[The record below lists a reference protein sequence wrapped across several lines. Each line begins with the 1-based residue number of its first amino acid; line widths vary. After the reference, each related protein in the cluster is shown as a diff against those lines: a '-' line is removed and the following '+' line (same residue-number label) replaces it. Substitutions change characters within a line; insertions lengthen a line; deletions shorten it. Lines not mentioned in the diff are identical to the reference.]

1 LILIP
6 KRKLGDIPTQQNLTI
21 QETLRQV
28 KGLNLDWANIKNV
41 VVQTA
46 DIENLAVTTAKIN
59 TLAVTDAKIESLSI
73 SKLTVG
79 NLAVTGTLTTGGYLK
94 STNYVADTAGW
105 QVDYLGNAE
114 FNSVKVRG
122 SIYTSSIVSGNT
134 LTISGTISAGAGG
147 VIIDSAA
154 LKIYGAYLWLYSGTT
169 LVGNLNASS
178 TTQVLLASNYDMILM
193 SGGTARTIYL
203 GPSGGNGVAVYNN
216 LLYPDNSDK
225 SVDLGSSTHRFRRAY
240 CSPIVPIYNAE
251 TSEAEEGSMTYSWNG
266 TILTLL
272 VYASGSW
279 RMHPVP

>member
-28 KGLNLDWANIKNV
+28 KGLNLDWANIKNAV
-41 VVQTA
+41 IKTA

-79 NLAVTGTLTTGGYLK
+79 NLDVVGTLTSNGKFVTAASPNPRIEITPTLIAGYSDATTK
-94 STNYVADTAGW
+94 
-105 QVDYLGNAE
+105 QFYLSATDGKA
-114 FNSVKVRG
+114 
-122 SIYTSSIVSGNT
+122 Y
-134 LTISGTISAGAGG
+134 AGAGN
-147 VIIDSAA
+147 IILDSTA

-178 TTQVLLASNYDMILM
+178 TTQVLLASNYDMMLM

-240 CSPIVPIYNAE
+240 CSPIVPIYSAE